1 MLQNA
6 YFLAKIGADTA
17 ENERNF
23 AEILP
28 KFGNYP
34 TGLLPVSFSARVG
47 PAARIALRPQM
58 SAGTQQLARWTGAVC
73 AGIYVFSN
81 LNFWNWQFCKFLVG
95 SFSAVSKQNFAR
107 KYAFDSI
114 FRALQDL
121 HIFAPLR
128 SQNFSKN
135 SVWKFSNFC
144 KNSAKILQM
153 LQILQN
159 IAKFQ
164 KIQLDNL
171 VDFEKCCKTR
181 I

>member
-6 YFLAKIGADTA
+6 YLLAKIGADTA

-34 TGLLPVSFSARVG
+34 TGPLPVSFSARVG

-81 LNFWNWQFCKFLVG
+81 LNFWNRQFLQIFGGLVLGCIKTKFCK
-95 SFSAVSKQNFAR
+95 
-107 KYAFDSI
+107 
-114 FRALQDL
+114 
-121 HIFAPLR
+121 
-128 SQNFSKN
+128 
-135 SVWKFSNFC
+135 
-144 KNSAKILQM
+144 KIC
-153 LQILQN
+153 
-159 IAKFQ
+159 
-164 KIQLDNL
+164 
-171 VDFEKCCKTR
+171 V
-181 I
+181 